1 MLLPALSTNAEEK
14 LLGIGLPILEG
25 ELIDL
30 APEGEGEEEGSLID
44 LEIGGEGE
52 LIDIEIGGGDDEGES
67 EGSLI
72 DIEIGGEG
80 ELIDIG
86 TEGEII
92 DIEIGGE
99 GELIDIDL
107 GNEGEGGLLD
117 DLLDLD
123 VFDLVL
129 DLPLPILGPDA
140 FEPDNKPSESVW
152 SGLQDIGNLLLQGL
166 IPSKDTHNFHVPE
179 DEDWNRFIAT
189 QGEIVNIETRDV
201 YPGADTYLEVYRV
214 PAPTELNPLLPPEGC
229 DAAWITGP
237 EGERLFLVGCNDDT
251 GETGPQGIRSK
262 VAFIAPATGLY
273 YARVTLSPK
282 AKSAKGADLNGAE
295 TTYNYQA
302 TSKGL
307 FSSTLY
313 CTVLRSDNNAVVSNG
328 SVRLTPYNMDARYA
342 SGVYTVNGVPQGTY
356 TVSVNA
362 PGFDPAQKLVT
373 VSEGSSQ
380 TTIHLQPVT
389 VAEGEIEGG
398 TGTEGQPEGQQEG
411 QFGEEDEL
419 PEGELAEGE
428 HTEGESPQEGEGG
441 TEGEGGIEGE
451 DEGAT
456 EGETPR
462 AAFDYA
468 APYGVL
474 SLQELLRVVQL
485 YNARFHGCGTGTED
499 SYAPFSR
506 ATSCAPHPL
515 DTAPADWS
523 LSLSE
528 LLRAVQFY
536 NLGGYHYCASGEGN
550 LCAGIE

>member
-1 MLLPALSTNAEEK
+1 MTLLLPPLAASAEEK

-30 APEGEGEEEGSLID
+30 TPEGEGEEEGA
-44 LEIGGEGE
+44 
-52 LIDIEIGGGDDEGES
+52 
-67 EGSLI
+67 LI

-80 ELIDIG
+80 ELIDLG

-99 GELIDIDL
+99 GELIDIGL
-107 GNEGEGGLLD
+107 GDEGEGGLLD

-129 DLPLPILGPDA
+129 DLPLPILGPDN

-152 SGLQDIGNLLLQGL
+152 SGLQDIATLLLQGL

-201 YPGADTYLEVYRV
+201 YPGADTYIEVYRV
-214 PAPTELNPLLPPEGC
+214 PAPTELNPLLPPDGC
-229 DAAWITGP
+229 GAAWTTGP

-251 GETGPQGIRSK
+251 GEEGPQGIRSK

-282 AKSAKGADLNGAE
+282 AKSAKGADLDGAD
-295 TTYNYQA
+295 TMYNYQA

-313 CTVLRSDNNAVVSNG
+313 CTVLRGDNNAVVSNG
-328 SVRLTPYNMDARYA
+328 TVRLTPYNMDARYA

-380 TTIHLQPVT
+380 TTIYLQAVS
-389 VAEGEIEGG
+389 VNEGETEGG
-398 TGTEGQPEGQQEG
+398 TGTEGERAEGEGQPEGQQEG
-411 QFGEEDEL
+411 QSGEEGETQ
-419 PEGELAEGE
+419 EGEI
-428 HTEGESPQEGEGG
+428 TEGESPQEGEGG

-451 DEGAT
+451 GEGTA

-485 YNARFHGCGTGTED
+485 YNARFHGCGAGSED
-499 SYAPFSR
+499 SYAPFSGSQ
-506 ATSCAPHPL
+506 ACAPHPL

-536 NLGGYHYCASGEGN
+536 NLGAYHYCAGGEGN
-550 LCAGIE
+550 LCAGLE